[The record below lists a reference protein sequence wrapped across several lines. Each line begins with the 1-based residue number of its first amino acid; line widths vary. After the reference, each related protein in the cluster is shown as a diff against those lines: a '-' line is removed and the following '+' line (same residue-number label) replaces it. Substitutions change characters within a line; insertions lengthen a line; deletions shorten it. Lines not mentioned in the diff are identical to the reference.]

1 MIIDV
6 NDIIQKIVDDD
17 VCDDWEG
24 GNEMGIGYDIVGLS
38 FDEWYD
44 DALRD
49 FLDYFVEDYQE
60 DYDMYPPSWVLDAI
74 NYERNN
80 FGTITLYD
88 IGDDYDRFHKY
99 INYII
104 LLQKI
109 QEDEDDEVIIAF
121 KQDMKYVYL
130 SILENEEE
138 EQEEQEQE
146 ESEEEEEEEE
156 EQEEEEEEQPD
167 REI

>member
-49 FLDYFVEDYQE
+49 FLDYFVEDLDDIDSYNDHLTKLIINWCMDDKGRNILYKKNGE
-60 DYDMYPPSWVLDAI
+60 ERYPD
-74 NYERNN
+74 
-80 FGTITLYD
+80 
-88 IGDDYDRFHKY
+88 
-99 INYII
+99 
-104 LLQKI
+104 
-109 QEDEDDEVIIAF
+109 
-121 KQDMKYVYL
+121 
-130 SILENEEE
+130 
-138 EQEEQEQE
+138 
-146 ESEEEEEEEE
+146 
-156 EQEEEEEEQPD
+156 
-167 REI
+167 